1 MKHRDACHERR
12 ERMAFF
18 VNSLAIHGNLCIN
31 FIDMDFSEPQNFME
45 WARRVFALRPLVL
58 VLLIFGIVISELRF
72 DWAEL
77 ALGSYLATTNAQRP
91 ESGSI
96 WEVGHRTVT
105 ARQTLEQLITD
116 RQSTQREA
124 RGAATFSQIA
134 SSLPPGQGVML
145 SSEHFRRLYL
155 TLPGAIAHEIV
166 APFELLRLVSDGRWV
181 RTYLENEDYGLKIY
195 LLNPEN
201 RVLQELKISPQLLYQ
216 IKRVEVA
223 SQGTL
228 EDLPTFENRIY
239 PAERF
244 FKALDSLP
252 EEDLESVVSQ
262 PERLLGTPG
271 RIVRVGISDEAVSGY
286 IELGFEVEDG
296 TRRKVILLKGRE
308 WIVWIL
314 RLYLEDMSQEVQESS
329 RGEDIGDQ
337 R

>member
-1 MKHRDACHERR
+1 
-12 ERMAFF
+12 MAFF
-18 VNSLAIHGNLCIN
+18 VNSLAIRGNLCIN
-31 FIDMDFSEPQNFME
+31 SGDMDFSEPQNFME

-58 VLLIFGIVISELRF
+58 ILLIFGIVISELRF

-77 ALGSYLATTNAQRP
+77 ALGSYLVTTNAQRP

-105 ARQTLEQLITD
+105 ARQTLEKLITD

-124 RGAATFSQIA
+124 RGAATFTQIA

-145 SSEHFRRLYL
+145 SSERFRRLYI
-155 TLPGAIAHEIV
+155 TIPGAIAHEIV

-201 RVLQELKISPQLLYQ
+201 RVLQELKIPSPLLYQ

-223 SQGTL
+223 LQGTL

-252 EEDLESVVSQ
+252 EEDLESAVSQ

-296 TRRKVILLKGRE
+296 TRRKVILIKGRE
-308 WIVWIL
+308 WAVWIL
-314 RLYLEDMSQEVQESS
+314 RLYLEDMGPEVQESS
-329 RGEDIGDQ
+329 RGEEIEDQ
-337 R
+337 G

>member
-1 MKHRDACHERR
+1 
-12 ERMAFF
+12 
-18 VNSLAIHGNLCIN
+18 
-31 FIDMDFSEPQNFME
+31 
-45 WARRVFALRPLVL
+45 VFAFRPLVL
-58 VLLIFGIVISELRF
+58 ILLIFGIVISELRF
-72 DWAEL
+72 DWAEQV
-77 ALGSYLATTNAQRP
+77 LGAYLVTTNAQRP

-124 RGAATFSQIA
+124 RGAATFTQIA

-155 TLPGAIAHEIV
+155 TLPGTIAHEIV
-166 APFELLRLVSDGRWV
+166 EPFELLRLLSDGRWI

-201 RVLQELKISPQLLYQ
+201 RVLRELKIPSQLLSQ
-216 IKRVEVA
+216 IQRVEVA
-223 SQGTL
+223 LQATL

-244 FKALDSLP
+244 FRALDSLP
-252 EEDLESVVSQ
+252 EEDLGSVVLQ

-286 IELGFEVEDG
+286 IELGFEIEDG

-308 WIVWIL
+308 WAVWIL
-314 RLYLEDMSQEVQESS
+314 RSYLEEMSPEAQKSS
-329 RGEDIGDQ
+329 RGEEIEKQG
-337 R
+337 

>member
-1 MKHRDACHERR
+1 MF
-12 ERMAFF
+12 AF
-18 VNSLAIHGNLCIN
+18 
-31 FIDMDFSEPQNFME
+31 
-45 WARRVFALRPLVL
+45 RPLVL
-58 VLLIFGIVISELRF
+58 ILLIFGIVISELRF
-72 DWAEL
+72 DWAEQV
-77 ALGSYLATTNAQRP
+77 LGAYLVTTNAQRP

-105 ARQTLEQLITD
+105 ARQTLEQIITD

-124 RGAATFSQIA
+124 RGAATFTQIA

-155 TLPGAIAHEIV
+155 TLPGTIAHEIV
-166 APFELLRLVSDGRWV
+166 EPFELLRLLSDGRWI

-201 RVLQELKISPQLLYQ
+201 RVLRELKIPSQLLSQ
-216 IKRVEVA
+216 IQRVEVA
-223 SQGTL
+223 LQATL

-244 FKALDSLP
+244 FRALDSLP
-252 EEDLESVVSQ
+252 EEDLGSVVLQ

-286 IELGFEVEDG
+286 IELGFEIEDG

-308 WIVWIL
+308 WAVWIL
-314 RLYLEDMSQEVQESS
+314 RSYLEEMSPEAQKSS
-329 RGEDIGDQ
+329 RGEEIEKQG
-337 R
+337 

>member
-1 MKHRDACHERR
+1 
-12 ERMAFF
+12 
-18 VNSLAIHGNLCIN
+18 
-31 FIDMDFSEPQNFME
+31 MDFSEPRNFRE
-45 WARRVFALRPLVL
+45 WATRVFALRPVVL
-58 VLLIFGIVISELRF
+58 ILLILGIVISELRF
-72 DWAEL
+72 DWAEQV
-77 ALGSYLATTNAQRP
+77 LGSYLVTTNAQRP

-124 RGAATFSQIA
+124 RGAATFTQIA
-134 SSLPPGQGVML
+134 ASLPPGQGVML

-166 APFELLRLVSDGRWV
+166 APFELLRLVSDEHWI

-201 RVLQELKISPQLLYQ
+201 RVLQELKIPSQLLYQ
-216 IKRVEVA
+216 IKRVELA
-223 SQGTL
+223 LQGTL

-244 FKALDSLP
+244 FKALYSLP
-252 EEDLESVVSQ
+252 EEDLGSVVPQ

-286 IELGFEVEDG
+286 IELGFEIEDG
-296 TRRKVILLKGRE
+296 TRRRVILLKGRE
-308 WIVWIL
+308 WAVWIL
-314 RLYLEDMSQEVQESS
+314 RSYLEEMGPEVQESS
-329 RGEDIGDQ
+329 RGEEIEGQ
-337 R
+337 G

>member
-1 MKHRDACHERR
+1 LSFVKKLAMKR
-12 ERMAFF
+12 
-18 VNSLAIHGNLCIN
+18 NLCLN
-31 FIDMDFSEPQNFME
+31 FNAMDFSEPQDFRE
-45 WARRVFALRPLVL
+45 WARRMLALRPLMMVF
-58 VLLIFGIVISELRF
+58 LIFGIVISELRF
-72 DWAEL
+72 DWAEQV
-77 ALGSYLATTNAQRP
+77 LGSYLVTTNAQRP

-116 RQSTQREA
+116 RQSAQREA
-124 RGAATFSQIA
+124 REAGTFTQIA
-134 SSLPPGQGVML
+134 SNLPPGQGAML

-155 TLPGAIAHEIV
+155 TLPGTIAHEIV
-166 APFELLRLVSDGRWV
+166 APFELLRLLSEGRWV

-201 RVLQELKISPQLLYQ
+201 RVLRELRISSQLLYQ
-216 IKRVEVA
+216 IKRVELA
-223 SQGTL
+223 LQGTL

-252 EEDLESVVSQ
+252 EEDLGSVLSQ
-262 PERLLGTPG
+262 PEGLLGTPG

-286 IELGFEVEDG
+286 IELGFEIEEG

-308 WIVWIL
+308 WAVWIL
-314 RLYLEDMSQEVQESS
+314 RSYLEEMSLETQTGSGQ
-329 RGEDIGDQ
+329 GL
-337 R
+337 

>member
-1 MKHRDACHERR
+1 
-12 ERMAFF
+12 
-18 VNSLAIHGNLCIN
+18 
-31 FIDMDFSEPQNFME
+31 MDFSEPQSFKE
-45 WARRVFALRPLVL
+45 WASRVFALRPLVL
-58 VLLIFGIVISELRF
+58 ILLIFGIVISELRF
-72 DWAEL
+72 DWAEQV
-77 ALGSYLATTNAQRP
+77 LGSYLVTTNAQRP

-105 ARQTLEQLITD
+105 ARQTLEQIITD

-124 RGAATFSQIA
+124 RGAATFTQIA

-155 TLPGAIAHEIV
+155 TLPGTIAHEIV
-166 APFELLRLVSDGRWV
+166 EPFELLRLLSDGRWI

-201 RVLQELKISPQLLYQ
+201 RVLQELKIPSQLLSQ
-216 IKRVEVA
+216 IQRVEVA
-223 SQGTL
+223 LQATL

-244 FKALDSLP
+244 FRALDSLP
-252 EEDLESVVSQ
+252 EEDLGSVVLQ

-286 IELGFEVEDG
+286 IELGFEIEDG

-308 WIVWIL
+308 WAVWIL
-314 RLYLEDMSQEVQESS
+314 RSYLEEMSPEAQKSS
-329 RGEDIGDQ
+329 RGEEIEKQG
-337 R
+337 

>member
-1 MKHRDACHERR
+1 
-12 ERMAFF
+12 MAFF
-18 VNSLAIHGNLCIN
+18 VNSLAIRGNLCIN
-31 FIDMDFSEPQNFME
+31 FGDMDFSEPQNFRE
-45 WARRVFALRPLVL
+45 WANRVFALRPLVL
-58 VLLIFGIVISELRF
+58 ILLIFGIVISELRF

-77 ALGSYLATTNAQRP
+77 ALGSYLVTTNAQRP

-124 RGAATFSQIA
+124 RGAATFTQIA

-155 TLPGAIAHEIV
+155 TLPGEIAHEIV
-166 APFELLRLVSDGRWV
+166 APFELLRLLSDGRWV

-201 RVLQELKISPQLLYQ
+201 RVLQELKIPSPLLYQ

-223 SQGTL
+223 LQGTL

-252 EEDLESVVSQ
+252 EEDLGSVVSQ

-286 IELGFEVEDG
+286 IELGFEIEDG

-308 WIVWIL
+308 WAVWIL
-314 RLYLEDMSQEVQESS
+314 RSYLEEMGPEVQESS
-329 RGEDIGDQ
+329 RGEEIEDQ
-337 R
+337 G

>member
-1 MKHRDACHERR
+1 
-12 ERMAFF
+12 MAFF
-18 VNSLAIHGNLCIN
+18 VNSLAMRGNLCIN
-31 FIDMDFSEPQNFME
+31 SGDMDFSEPQNFRE
-45 WARRVFALRPLVL
+45 WASRVFAFRPLVL
-58 VLLIFGIVISELRF
+58 ILLIFGIVISELRF
-72 DWAEL
+72 DWAEQVMG
-77 ALGSYLATTNAQRP
+77 AYLVTTNAQRP

-105 ARQTLEQLITD
+105 ARQTLEQIITD

-124 RGAATFSQIA
+124 RGAATFTQIA

-155 TLPGAIAHEIV
+155 TLPKAIAHEIV
-166 APFELLRLVSDGRWV
+166 APFELLRLLSDGRWV

-195 LLNPEN
+195 LLNSEN
-201 RVLQELKISPQLLYQ
+201 RVLQELKIPSQLLYQ
-216 IKRVEVA
+216 IQRVELA
-223 SQGTL
+223 LEGTL

-244 FKALDSLP
+244 FRVLDSLP
-252 EEDLESVVSQ
+252 EEDLGSVVSQ

-286 IELGFEVEDG
+286 IELGFEIEDG

-308 WIVWIL
+308 WAVWIL
-314 RLYLEDMSQEVQESS
+314 RSYLEETGPEAQKGSG
-329 RGEDIGDQ
+329 GEEIEDQ
-337 R
+337 G